1 MEIKSEN
8 PIAQGEDEPKAQIG
22 ILLVHGIGDQ
32 QPGETLI
39 NMGEPL
45 VNWLSDWLQ
54 GLCRWWKRSGLNEGS
69 LNAWF
74 MSLRDELNLGQEQ
87 SPEKELQPIC
97 NIGEIEPVKLQLT
110 AHHHGAA
117 IPRDWLDK
125 YELMDRYLEEIEQA
139 KDPES
144 LKEALRGNQILDAAA
159 EKETPFVISLAR
171 VVNAELNDR
180 GNSPANMR
188 VRIETLNTKAELQ
201 REDWLFCEA
210 HWAQSFMAPSPAR
223 VALWSA
229 LVCVYLIPSICIRQ
243 LKTTGSAVT
252 GKRPDIP
259 RILGLPRMLA
269 ALAMVL
275 AIPLLTLVAQATFL
289 LLAVLS
295 MIPLQFIRKK
305 LIPLQYVLSSV
316 IGDSYV
322 ILESAINH
330 AAVVECVKQNLAWLT
345 SRCRNVVIVAHSQ
358 GAYVTLKTLENYLP
372 RDLRLLVTFG
382 SGIERLATLKQ
393 LHTNRGIDLKI
404 ASVLWWSFLY
414 WSADFMI
421 GAWHGSF
428 GIWSVAMRVITFLA
442 LAFIIVGGT
451 RSYQATINK
460 GWESLLRDRKIRW
473 LDYFTAED
481 PVPNGS
487 PSLTMAARQTVT
499 NFSSVLLDHNS
510 YMANRDQF
518 IPSVVNAIA
527 RAGESYI
534 SIDRLSNRDSGLL
547 ETGARWRPYRLA
559 WLRAGLW
566 TATLCAIALVLR
578 YRGEFG
584 QWGLDLRKKMLL
596 AQGFLHTTVLNPL
609 ISLPQQEIGAG
620 LLVLSWAAACLAL
633 VIFWFLWA
641 RRDANWMADRKIP
654 TIPILQMQ
662 SVVSRTFLMIKY
674 LYIYALILTLA
685 VFSYFKISFGSVF
698 GAKLFWVILATSG
711 VASVLQWFLDKM
723 ATHLNADI
731 IKRRRRT
738 LIPQSEAVKLAGWYA
753 YENSPKVAFDA
764 MAYCDAMYSDEPL
777 VYQDDLLRCQEDV
790 RKWKEEAKP

>member
-74 MSLRDELNLGQEQ
+74 TSLRDELNLEQEQ

-188 VRIETLNTKAELQ
+188 VRIETLDTKAELQ
-201 REDWLFCEA
+201 SEDWLFCEA

-229 LVCVYLIPSICIRQ
+229 SVCSYLIPSICVRQ
-243 LKTTGSAVT
+243 LKMAGDAVI
-252 GKRPDIP
+252 GRRPDIP
-259 RILGLPRMLA
+259 RVIGLPKMLV
-269 ALAMVL
+269 ALAVL
-275 AIPLLTLVAQATFL
+275 PTIPILTIAAQAAFL
-289 LLAVLS
+289 LLAALS
-295 MIPLQFIRKK
+295 VIPLQFIRKTVE
-305 LIPLQYVLSSV
+305 PLQHMLSTV

-322 ILESAINH
+322 VLESALNE
-330 AAVVECVKQNLAWLT
+330 AAIVTCVTQKLAWLV
-345 SRCRNVVIVAHSQ
+345 SRCRHVVIVAHSQ

-372 RDLRLLVTFG
+372 QELRLLVTFG
-382 SGIERLATLKQ
+382 SGIERLAILKQ
-393 LHTNRGIDLKI
+393 LHTNRGIKLQI
-404 ASVLWWSFLY
+404 ASFLWWSCCYWGADLLIDARRGLY
-414 WSADFMI
+414 RGWYVIWLVIVLLLVIFMT
-421 GAWHGSF
+421 ASF
-428 GIWSVAMRVITFLA
+428 AM
-442 LAFIIVGGT
+442 
-451 RSYQATINK
+451 SDQARINK
-460 GWESLLRDRKIRW
+460 GWEPLLRHRKIRW

-487 PSLTMAARQTVT
+487 PSLSMAARQTVT

-518 IPSVVNAIA
+518 IPSVVNEIA
-527 RAGESYI
+527 RAGESHI
-534 SIDRLSNRDSGLL
+534 HIDRLSNRDNQLL
-547 ETGARWRPYRLA
+547 EIAARWRPYRLA

-566 TATLCAIALVLR
+566 AATLWAIALILR
-578 YRGEFG
+578 YHREFG
-584 QWGLDLRKKMLL
+584 RWGLDVQEKVQWTQASFRIHLL
-596 AQGFLHTTVLNPL
+596 EPL
-609 ISLPQQEIGAG
+609 MRLPQEAIGAG
-620 LLVLSWAAACLAL
+620 LVILPWVAACLAL
-633 VIFWFLWA
+633 VVFWSLWA
-641 RRDANWMADRKIP
+641 RRDANYCADRIFP
-654 TIPILQMQ
+654 TLPGREFGFLYPI
-662 SVVSRTFLMIKY
+662 FMIKY
-674 LYIYALILTLA
+674 IYVFALTMTLA
-685 VFSYFKISFGSVF
+685 IFSYFKIGFGLVF
-698 GAKLFWVILATSG
+698 GHRLFWLPV
-711 VASVLQWFLDKM
+711 VAGIVVVALQLYLDRM
-723 ATHLNADI
+723 GTRLHADI